1 MKAFTYVNAA
11 NEKEAIAALQSA
23 DPSTRDPRA
32 DGSTAAR
39 SGQGARI
46 LPMAGG
52 MDLLGM
58 MKDYIV
64 SPERVVSIKGL
75 DQSIAAADGGLK
87 IGAAVKIVDLVEHA
101 VSRKLFP
108 ALVTAA
114 EAVGTPQIRNMGTV
128 GGNIMQRPRCWY
140 FRNEEFNCLKKGGS
154 RCFAVEGENQFH
166 AIFGDGPCHIVHP
179 SSLAV
184 PVIAYGGRFRVAGP
198 NGAREIDAGEFFQM
212 PNANLYGENVLQP
225 NEIVTHVILP
235 APGQRSASY
244 EVRFKQSHD
253 WPLAAASVNLVMSGS
268 SVRSARIVMGAV
280 APIPWR
286 VPAAE
291 RVLAGKAITEALAT
305 EAANAAL
312 AGARPMSGN
321 KYKIQIARTAVKRA
335 IMAAARA

>member
-1 MKAFTYVNAA
+1 LKAFAYVNAA
-11 NEKEAIAALQSA
+11 NEKEAIAAL
-23 DPSTRDPRA
+23 
-32 DGSTAAR
+32 GTAR
-39 SGQGARI
+39 GRI

-52 MDLLGM
+52 MDLLGL

-64 SPERVVSIKGL
+64 SPERVVNIKGL
-75 DQSIAAADGGLK
+75 DQAIQAAGGGLR
-87 IGAAVKIVDLVEHA
+87 IGAAAKLVDLAENA
-101 VSRKLFP
+101 EARKLYP

-114 EAVGTPQIRNMGTV
+114 EGVGTPQIRNMGTV

-140 FRNEEFNCLKKGGS
+140 FRNEEFHCLKKGGS

-198 NGAREIDAGEFFQM
+198 NGSRDIDAGEFFQL
-212 PNANLYGENVLQP
+212 PNANLYGESVLQP
-225 NEIVTHVILP
+225 NEIITHVILP
-235 APGQRSASY
+235 APGQRSAGY

-253 WPLAAASVNLVMSGS
+253 WPLAMASVNLVMSGQTIK
-268 SVRSARIVMGAV
+268 SARVVMGAV

-291 RVLAGKAITEALAT
+291 RVLAGKTISDAVAI

-321 KYKIQIARTAVKRA
+321 KYKIQIAKTAVKRA
-335 IMAAARA
+335 ILKAAGA